1 MGETELIPDTGRKD
15 EVEEKGKSGLAVGV
29 CFQRVS
35 EARRIVQRVRLGF
48 DPQFDSR
55 V

>member
-1 MGETELIPDTGRKD
+1 MGERELIPDTGRKD

-29 CFQRVS
+29 S
-35 EARRIVQRVRLGF
+35 EARKIVQRIRLGF
-48 DPQFDSR
+48 DPQFDPR